1 LRYAA
6 ASPVG
11 EWEVTAFL
19 NGDALSSPLP
29 GTTLTATFG
38 DDGTLSGSSG
48 CNRYMTTYTTNAG
61 AIEIE
66 PAGGT
71 KMFCPE
77 PEGVME
83 QEAAY
88 LAALPT
94 AVRYGLDGG
103 SLTLLSA
110 DGAYVVAYA
119 RRAACSRVPTA
130 RCCSRWSSGSCR
142 SPRRRSTPRRSAP
155 R

>member
-1 LRYAA
+1 MGAGRRGARPPRRGRRGA
-6 ASPVG
+6 VAHAVASPVG

-19 NGDALSSPLP
+19 NGDAVSSPLP
-29 GTTLTATFG
+29 GTALTATFG

-48 CNRYMTTYTTNAG
+48 CNRYTTTHTTDGG

-71 KMFCPE
+71 KMLCPE

-94 AVRYGLDGG
+94 AVHYGLDGG

-110 DGAYVVAYA
+110 DGRYVVAYA
-119 RRAACSRVPTA
+119 RPAQP
-130 RCCSRWSSGSCR
+130 
-142 SPRRRSTPRRSAP
+142 
-155 R
+155 